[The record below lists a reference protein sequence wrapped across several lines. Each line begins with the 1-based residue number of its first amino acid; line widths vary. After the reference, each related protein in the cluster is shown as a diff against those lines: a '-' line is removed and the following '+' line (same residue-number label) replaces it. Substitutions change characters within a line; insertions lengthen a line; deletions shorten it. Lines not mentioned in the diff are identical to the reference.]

1 MMDYRVPVY
10 HGLLDKKFLDEQR
23 LSTTYSEQSFARE
36 SLSVWTGNSKDSWFN
51 SESLLRRRKLLKC
64 ERKAQKAT
72 NNPGSFYILSIDV
85 ARYNANTAI
94 TVTKILPGK
103 EHFSINVVY
112 LEVINGENFI
122 SQQAPRIKKLI
133 QLYEPKEVV
142 IDGNGLGSGLMDA
155 MSLPSVDSKTG
166 ETFPAYYAFNN
177 DQHLPPQ
184 MRAPSEAPMPAY
196 NAILYDLKAGASND
210 ELIHANFFTMVN
222 SGHVS
227 FLAPERIVKNKLLA
241 TKKGQNMTLYDRREF
256 LLPYE
261 MTSRLIDEIN
271 NLRLKPG
278 SEQNKLK
285 VEQISKSIFKDRF
298 SSLEYNL
305 WRVKYYEDKMVKK
318 KKRHLDFR
326 HAAFYTNKQG

>member
-1 MMDYRVPVY
+1 
-10 HGLLDKKFLDEQR
+10 
-23 LSTTYSEQSFARE
+23 
-36 SLSVWTGNSKDSWFN
+36 
-51 SESLLRRRKLLKC
+51 
-64 ERKAQKAT
+64 
-72 NNPGSFYILSIDV
+72 
-85 ARYNANTAI
+85 
-94 TVTKILPGK
+94 
-103 EHFSINVVY
+103 
-112 LEVINGENFI
+112 
-122 SQQAPRIKKLI
+122 
-133 QLYEPKEVV
+133 
-142 IDGNGLGSGLMDA
+142 MDA